1 LLDFFLQLLVVFNAP
16 LALLGSLFTDVLRGG
31 LTIDPS
37 DPSVVLRLRGLR
49 VGALPILNRFIERM
63 GLEEQLTLALKSRG
77 YADALL
83 ALLKNIVVDRNALYA
98 VGEWVALYDVGLVA
112 QGKVGDDKLGR
123 ALDRLFAADRATL
136 QTRIV
141 LAVMNGFDLTMERI
155 HNDTTSVMVRGAY
168 DGQNPKAVQLK
179 RGHSKERRPDLKQ
192 LVYSLCVT
200 NDGAV
205 PVHFKA
211 YDGNQT
217 DDGIHLETWNRLRT
231 LLQHPQFI
239 YVATASCAQ
248 RRTCARSTAHVGSVS
263 PLFPRTVPKWQP
275 LPRPCLLAMCAGRR
289 SCASAR
295 TGTKSLRRYRMR
307 CGSLSSAGG
316 IYRLLVPIEPEEKA
330 RRARSRGADRAH
342 DRAAGEPGSQA
353 HAGPK
358 TDAAIRK
365 RVDEVIAQHGAEE
378 WVTVEIKWDAVEK
391 FKAITRGKPTA
402 DTIFR
407 RIIQQVPRLHVG
419 TDAANIARSAAMDG
433 IFPLTTNT
441 KEKPVD
447 VFKIY
452 KYQPRIEK
460 RHALLKSTLEVAP
473 IWLKKNTRIE
483 ALMFLEFLG
492 QVVAALIEREL
503 RKKMVENNIDL
514 LCSLPE
520 GRPSKTPTIDQV
532 LRLFEN
538 QNKHALYEGNRL

>member
-1 LLDFFLQLLVVFNAP
+1 MQEEK
-16 LALLGSLFTDVLRGG
+16 
-31 LTIDPS
+31 
-37 DPSVVLRLRGLR
+37 LRLRGLR
-49 VGALPILNRFIERM
+49 VGALPILNRFIERI
-63 GLEEQLTLALKSRG
+63 GLEDELTLALKNPG

-83 ALLKNIVVDRNALYA
+83 ALIKNILVERNALYA

-112 QGKVGDDKLGR
+112 QGKIGDDKLGR
-123 ALDRLFAADRATL
+123 ALDRLFVADRATL

-141 LAVMNGFDLTMERI
+141 LAVMNGFDLKMEQI

-168 DGQNPKAVQLK
+168 NGQNAKAVQLK

-200 NDGAV
+200 ADGAV

-231 LLQHPQFI
+231 LLQHPRFI
-239 YVATASCAQ
+239 YVADCKLCTEKNL
-248 RRTCARSTAHVGSVS
+248 RTIDAERGFFVTI
-263 PLFPRTVPKWQP
+263 VPKT
-275 LPRPCLLAMCAGRR
+275 RSEVATFTDAVLAGDVRWEEILRKRADRDEKAFDVIECAVGPYHLREGFTLHWYR
-289 SCASAR
+289 SSQKKKRDENDRNERIER
-295 TGTKSLRRYRMR
+295 TRERLETLDLKRMR
-307 CGSLSSAGG
+307 
-316 IYRLLVPIEPEEKA
+316 
-330 RRARSRGADRAH
+330 
-342 DRAAGEPGSQA
+342 
-353 HAGPK
+353 GPK
-358 TDAAIRK
+358 TEAAIRK
-365 RVDEVIAQHGAEE
+365 RVDQILAQHHAEE
-378 WVTVEIKWDAVEK
+378 WIAVEVKWDAVER

-402 DTIFR
+402 DTTFR
-407 RIIQQVPRLHVG
+407 RIIQHVPRLHVS
-419 TDAANIARSAAMDG
+419 TKAENIAQSAAMDG

-441 KEKPVD
+441 KEKPID

-483 ALMFLEFLG
+483 ALMFLEFIA
-492 QVVAALIEREL
+492 QMAAALIEREL
-503 RKKMVENNIDL
+503 RHKMTEKKIDL

-520 GRPSKTPTIDQV
+520 GRASKTPTIDQV

-538 QNKHALYEGNRL
+538 QNKHALYDGDRLIKQFADPLTPVQSQILQLLSIPTAVYGPGK

>member
-1 LLDFFLQLLVVFNAP
+1 MQEEN
-16 LALLGSLFTDVLRGG
+16 
-31 LTIDPS
+31 
-37 DPSVVLRLRGLR
+37 LRLRGLR
-49 VGALPILNRFIERM
+49 VGALPILNRFIERL
-63 GLEEQLTLALKSRG
+63 GLEEELTLALKNPG

-83 ALLKNIVVDRNALYA
+83 ALIKNILVERNALYA

-112 QGKVGDDKLGR
+112 QGKIGDDKLGR

-141 LAVMNGFDLTMERI
+141 LAVINGFDLKMEQI

-168 DGQNPKAVQLK
+168 NGQNAKAVQLK

-200 NDGAV
+200 ADGAV

-231 LLQHPQFI
+231 LLQHPRFI
-239 YVATASCAQ
+239 YVADCKLCTEKNL
-248 RRTCARSTAHVGSVS
+248 RTIDAERGFFVTI
-263 PLFPRTVPKWQP
+263 VPKT
-275 LPRPCLLAMCAGRR
+275 RSEVATFTDAVLAGDVRWEEILRKRADRDEKAFDVIECAVGPYHLREGFTLHWYR
-289 SCASAR
+289 SSQKKKRDEHDRDERIER
-295 TGTKSLRRYRMR
+295 TRERLETLDLKRMR
-307 CGSLSSAGG
+307 
-316 IYRLLVPIEPEEKA
+316 
-330 RRARSRGADRAH
+330 
-342 DRAAGEPGSQA
+342 
-353 HAGPK
+353 GPK
-358 TDAAIRK
+358 TEAAIRK
-365 RVDEVIAQHGAEE
+365 RVDQILAQHHAEE
-378 WVTVEIKWDAVEK
+378 WIAVEIRWDAVER
-391 FKAITRGKPTA
+391 FKAITRGKPKA
-402 DTIFR
+402 DTNFR
-407 RIIQQVPRLHVG
+407 RIIQQVPRLHVS
-419 TDAANIARSAAMDG
+419 TNAENIAQSAAMDG

-473 IWLKKNTRIE
+473 IWLKKNSRIE
-483 ALMFLEFLG
+483 ALMFLEFVA
-492 QVVAALIEREL
+492 QMVAALIEREL
-503 RKKMVENNIDL
+503 RHKMTEKKIDL

-520 GRPSKTPTIDQV
+520 GRASKTPTVEQV

-538 QNKHALYEGNRL
+538 QNKHALYDGDRLIKQFADPLTPVQSKILQLLSIPTAVYGPGK

>member
-1 LLDFFLQLLVVFNAP
+1 MQEE
-16 LALLGSLFTDVLRGG
+16 R
-31 LTIDPS
+31 
-37 DPSVVLRLRGLR
+37 LRLRGLR

-63 GLEEQLTLALKSRG
+63 GLEEELTLALKNPG
-77 YADALL
+77 YTDALL
-83 ALLKNIVVDRNALYA
+83 GLLKNILVERNALYA
-98 VGEWVALYDVGLVA
+98 VGEWSALYDVGLIA
-112 QGKVGDDKLGR
+112 QGKIGDDKLGR
-123 ALDRLFAADRATL
+123 ALDRLFSADRATL

-141 LAVMNGFDLTMERI
+141 LAVMKGFDLRMDQI

-168 DGQNPKAVQLK
+168 DSQNAKAVQLK

-200 NDGAV
+200 SDGAV

-231 LLQHPQFI
+231 LLQHPRFI
-239 YVATASCAQ
+239 YVADCKLCTENNL
-248 RRTCARSTAHVGSVS
+248 RTIDSERGFFVTV
-263 PLFPRTVPKWQP
+263 VPKT
-275 LPRPCLLAMCAGRR
+275 RSEVAAFTDAVLAGDVRWEEILRKRADRDEKAFDVIECAVGPYHLREGFTLYWYR
-289 SCASAR
+289 SSQKKKRDAR
-295 TGTKSLRRYRMR
+295 DRDERIERTIERLESLDLKRMR
-307 CGSLSSAGG
+307 
-316 IYRLLVPIEPEEKA
+316 
-330 RRARSRGADRAH
+330 
-342 DRAAGEPGSQA
+342 
-353 HAGPK
+353 GPK

-365 RVDEVIAQHGAEE
+365 RVDEIIAQHGAEE
-378 WVTVEIKWDAVEK
+378 WITVEVKWDAVEK

-402 DTIFR
+402 DTTFR
-407 RIIQQVPRLHVG
+407 RIVHQVPRLHV
-419 TDAANIARSAAMDG
+419 TTNTENIARSAAIDG

-483 ALMFLEFLG
+483 ALMFLEFIA
-492 QVVAALIEREL
+492 QMVAALIERAL
-503 RKKMVENNIDL
+503 RQKMTEKKIAL

-520 GRPSKTPTIDQV
+520 GRPSKAPTIEQV

-538 QNKHALYEGNRL
+538 QTKQALYDGDRLIKQFADPLTPVQSQILQLLSIPTAVYGPGK

>member
-1 LLDFFLQLLVVFNAP
+1 MQEEK
-16 LALLGSLFTDVLRGG
+16 
-31 LTIDPS
+31 
-37 DPSVVLRLRGLR
+37 LRLRGLR
-49 VGALPILNRFIERM
+49 VGALPILNRFIERI
-63 GLEEQLTLALKSRG
+63 GLEDELTLALKNPG

-83 ALLKNIVVDRNALYA
+83 ALIKNILVERNALYA

-112 QGKVGDDKLGR
+112 QGKIGDDKLGR

-141 LAVMNGFDLTMERI
+141 LAVMNGFDLKMEQI

-168 DGQNPKAVQLK
+168 NGQNAKAVQLK

-200 NDGAV
+200 ADGAV

-231 LLQHPQFI
+231 LLQHPRFI
-239 YVATASCAQ
+239 YVADCKLCTEKNL
-248 RRTCARSTAHVGSVS
+248 RTIDAERGFFVTI
-263 PLFPRTVPKWQP
+263 VPKTRSEVATFTDAVVAGDVRWEEI
-275 LPRPCLLAMCAGRR
+275 LRKRADRDEKAFDVIECAVGPYHLREGFTLHWYR
-289 SCASAR
+289 SSQKKKRDEHDRNERIERAR
-295 TGTKSLRRYRMR
+295 ERLDTLDLKRMR
-307 CGSLSSAGG
+307 
-316 IYRLLVPIEPEEKA
+316 
-330 RRARSRGADRAH
+330 
-342 DRAAGEPGSQA
+342 
-353 HAGPK
+353 GPK
-358 TDAAIRK
+358 TEAAIRK
-365 RVDEVIAQHGAEE
+365 RVDQILAQHHAEE
-378 WVTVEIKWDAVEK
+378 WIAVEVKWDAVER

-402 DTIFR
+402 DTTFR
-407 RIIQQVPRLHVG
+407 RIIQHVPRLHVS
-419 TDAANIARSAAMDG
+419 TKAENIAQSAAMDG

-441 KEKPVD
+441 KEKPID

-483 ALMFLEFLG
+483 ALMFLEFIA
-492 QVVAALIEREL
+492 QMVAALIEREL
-503 RKKMVENNIDL
+503 RHKMTEKKIDL

-520 GRPSKTPTIDQV
+520 GRGSKTPTIDQV

-538 QNKHALYEGNRL
+538 QNKHAVYDGRRLIKQFADPLTPVQSQILQLLSIPTAVYGPGK

>member
-1 LLDFFLQLLVVFNAP
+1 MQEDK
-16 LALLGSLFTDVLRGG
+16 
-31 LTIDPS
+31 
-37 DPSVVLRLRGLR
+37 LRLRGLR
-49 VGALPILNRFIERM
+49 VGALPILNRFIERI
-63 GLEEQLTLALKSRG
+63 GLEDELTLALKNPG

-83 ALLKNIVVDRNALYA
+83 ALIKNILVERNALYA

-112 QGKVGDDKLGR
+112 QGKIGDDKLGR

-141 LAVMNGFDLTMERI
+141 LAVMNGFDLKMEQI

-168 DGQNPKAVQLK
+168 NGQNAKAVQLK

-200 NDGAV
+200 ADGAV

-231 LLQHPQFI
+231 LLQHPRFI
-239 YVATASCAQ
+239 YVADCKLCTEKNL
-248 RRTCARSTAHVGSVS
+248 RTIDAERGFFVTI
-263 PLFPRTVPKWQP
+263 VPKT
-275 LPRPCLLAMCAGRR
+275 RSEVATFTDAVLAGDVRWEEILRKRADRDEKAFDVIEWAVGPYHLREGFTLHWYR
-289 SCASAR
+289 SSQKKKRDEHDRNERIER
-295 TGTKSLRRYRMR
+295 TRERLETLDLKRMR
-307 CGSLSSAGG
+307 
-316 IYRLLVPIEPEEKA
+316 
-330 RRARSRGADRAH
+330 
-342 DRAAGEPGSQA
+342 
-353 HAGPK
+353 GPK
-358 TDAAIRK
+358 TEAAIRR
-365 RVDEVIAQHGAEE
+365 RVDQILAQHHAEE
-378 WVTVEIKWDAVEK
+378 WIAVEVKWDAVER

-402 DTIFR
+402 DTTFR
-407 RIIQQVPRLHVG
+407 RIIQHVPRLHVS
-419 TDAANIARSAAMDG
+419 TKAENIAQSAAMDG

-441 KEKPVD
+441 KEKPID

-483 ALMFLEFLG
+483 ALMFLEFIA
-492 QVVAALIEREL
+492 QMVAALIEREL
-503 RKKMVENNIDL
+503 RHKMTEKKIDL

-520 GRPSKTPTIDQV
+520 GRGSKTPTIDQV

-538 QNKHALYEGNRL
+538 QNKHALYDGDRLIKQFADPLTPVQSQILQLLSIPTTVYGPGK

>member
-1 LLDFFLQLLVVFNAP
+1 MQEE
-16 LALLGSLFTDVLRGG
+16 R
-31 LTIDPS
+31 
-37 DPSVVLRLRGLR
+37 LRLRGLR

-63 GLEEQLTLALKSRG
+63 GLEEELIAALKNPG
-77 YADALL
+77 YTDALL
-83 ALLKNIVVDRNALYA
+83 ALVKNILVERNALYA
-98 VGEWVALYDVGLVA
+98 VGEWAALYDGGLVA
-112 QGKVGDDKLGR
+112 QGKIGDDKLGR

-141 LAVMNGFDLTMERI
+141 LAVMNGFDLKMEQI

-168 DGQNPKAVQLK
+168 DGQNAKAVQLK

-200 NDGAV
+200 SDGAV

-231 LLQHPQFI
+231 LLQHPRFI
-239 YVATASCAQ
+239 YVADCKLCTEKNLRAIDSE
-248 RRTCARSTAHVGSVS
+248 RGFFVTV
-263 PLFPRTVPKWQP
+263 VPKTRSEVETFTDAVLAGDVRWQEI
-275 LPRPCLLAMCAGRR
+275 LRKRADRDEKSFDVVECAVGHYLLREGFTLHWYR
-289 SCASAR
+289 SSQKKKRDAKDRDERIER
-295 TGTKSLRRYRMR
+295 TIERLESIDLKRMR
-307 CGSLSSAGG
+307 
-316 IYRLLVPIEPEEKA
+316 
-330 RRARSRGADRAH
+330 
-342 DRAAGEPGSQA
+342 
-353 HAGPK
+353 GPK
-358 TDAAIRK
+358 TEAAIRS
-365 RVDEVIAQHGAEE
+365 RVDQIIAQHHAKE
-378 WVTVEIKWDAVEK
+378 WVTVDIKWDAVEE

-402 DTIFR
+402 DTAFR
-407 RIIQQVPRLHVG
+407 RIIKQVPRLHVS
-419 TDAANIARSAAMDG
+419 TNAEDIARSAAMDG

-483 ALMFLEFLG
+483 ALMFLEFVA
-492 QVVAALIEREL
+492 QMVAALIEREL
-503 RKKMVENNIDL
+503 RQKMAEKKINL

-520 GRPSKTPTIDQV
+520 GRASRTPTIEQV

-538 QNKHALYEGNRL
+538 QNKHALYDGDRLIKQFADPLTPVQSQILQLLSIQTAVYGPSK

>member
-1 LLDFFLQLLVVFNAP
+1 MQEE
-16 LALLGSLFTDVLRGG
+16 R
-31 LTIDPS
+31 
-37 DPSVVLRLRGLR
+37 LRLRGLR
-49 VGALPILNRFIERM
+49 VGALPILNHFIERM
-63 GLEEQLTLALKSRG
+63 GLERELSLALKNSG

-98 VGEWVALYDVGLVA
+98 VGEWVALYDPGLVTHT
-112 QGKVGDDKLGR
+112 KIGDDKLGR

-141 LAVMNGFDLTMERI
+141 LAVMNGFDLAMDRI
-155 HNDTTSVMVRGAY
+155 HNDTTSVMVTGAY
-168 DGQNPKAVQLK
+168 DHQNRHAVQLK

-192 LVYSLCVT
+192 LVFSLCVT
-200 NDGAV
+200 ADGAV

-231 LLQHPQFI
+231 LLQHPGFI
-239 YVATASCAQ
+239 YVADCKLCTEKNLRAIDGE
-248 RRTCARSTAHVGSVS
+248 RGFFVTV
-263 PLFPRTVPKWQP
+263 VPKNRSEVAAFTKAVVAGDVRWEEI
-275 LPRPCLLAMCAGRR
+275 LRKRPDRDKKVFDVIECAVGPYHLREGFILYWYR
-289 SCASAR
+289 SSQKKKRDAR
-295 TGTKSLRRYRMR
+295 DREERIERTIERLESLDLRRMR
-307 CGSLSSAGG
+307 
-316 IYRLLVPIEPEEKA
+316 
-330 RRARSRGADRAH
+330 
-342 DRAAGEPGSQA
+342 
-353 HAGPK
+353 GPK

-378 WVTVEIKWDAVEK
+378 WITVEIKWDAVEK

-402 DTIFR
+402 ETIFR
-407 RIIQQVPRLHVG
+407 RTIQQVPRLHVG

-441 KEKPVD
+441 KEMPVD

-492 QVVAALIEREL
+492 QMVAALIEREL
-503 RKKMVENNIDL
+503 RQKMVEHNVDL

-538 QNKHALYEGNRL
+538 QNKHALYDGDRLIKQFADPLTPVQSQILQLLSTPTALYRPAE

>member
-1 LLDFFLQLLVVFNAP
+1 MQEE
-16 LALLGSLFTDVLRGG
+16 R
-31 LTIDPS
+31 
-37 DPSVVLRLRGLR
+37 LRLRGLR

-63 GLEEQLTLALKSRG
+63 GLEEELTLALKNRG

-112 QGKVGDDKLGR
+112 QDKVSDDKLGR

-192 LVYSLCVT
+192 LIYSLCVT

-231 LLQHPQFI
+231 LLQHPHFI
-239 YVATASCAQ
+239 YVADCKLCTEKNL
-248 RRTCARSTAHVGSVS
+248 RTIDSERGFFVTV
-263 PLFPRTVPKWQP
+263 VPKN
-275 LPRPCLLAMCAGRR
+275 RSEVATFTEAVLAGDVRWEEILRKRADRDKKAFDVIECAVGPYHLREGFIVCWYR
-289 SCASAR
+289 SSQKKKRDAR
-295 TGTKSLRRYRMR
+295 DREERIERTIERLESLDLRRMR
-307 CGSLSSAGG
+307 
-316 IYRLLVPIEPEEKA
+316 
-330 RRARSRGADRAH
+330 
-342 DRAAGEPGSQA
+342 
-353 HAGPK
+353 GPK

-407 RIIQQVPRLHVG
+407 RIMQQVPRLHVG

-441 KEKPVD
+441 KEKPVE

-492 QVVAALIEREL
+492 QMVAALIEREL
-503 RKKMVENNIDL
+503 RQKMVENNIDL

-532 LRLFEN
+532 LRIFEN
-538 QNKHALYEGNRL
+538 QNKHALYEGDRLIRQFADPLTPVQSQILQLLSIPTAVYGPAK

>member
-1 LLDFFLQLLVVFNAP
+1 MQEE
-16 LALLGSLFTDVLRGG
+16 R
-31 LTIDPS
+31 
-37 DPSVVLRLRGLR
+37 LRLRGLR
-49 VGALPILNRFIERM
+49 VGALPILNHFIERM
-63 GLEEQLTLALKSRG
+63 RLEQELTLALKNRG

-98 VGEWVALYDVGLVA
+98 VGEWIALYDVGLVA

-168 DGQNPKAVQLK
+168 DHQNRKAVQLK

-192 LVYSLCVT
+192 LVFSLCVT
-200 NDGAV
+200 ADGAV

-231 LLQHPQFI
+231 LLQHPGFI
-239 YVATASCAQ
+239 YVADCKLCNEKNL
-248 RRTCARSTAHVGSVS
+248 RTIDGERGFFVTV
-263 PLFPRTVPKWQP
+263 VPKN
-275 LPRPCLLAMCAGRR
+275 RSEVATFTEAVLAGDVRWEEILRKRADRDKKVFDVIECAVGPYHLREGFILYWYR
-289 SCASAR
+289 SSQKKKRDAR
-295 TGTKSLRRYRMR
+295 DREERIERTIERLESLDLRRMR
-307 CGSLSSAGG
+307 
-316 IYRLLVPIEPEEKA
+316 
-330 RRARSRGADRAH
+330 
-342 DRAAGEPGSQA
+342 
-353 HAGPK
+353 GPK
-358 TDAAIRK
+358 TDAAIGK
-365 RVDEVIAQHGAEE
+365 RVGEIIAQHGAEE

-391 FKAITRGKPTA
+391 FKAMTRGKPTL

-419 TDAANIARSAAMDG
+419 IDAANIARSAAMDG

-460 RHALLKSTLEVAP
+460 RHALLKSTLDVAP
-473 IWLKKNTRIE
+473 VWLKKNTRIE

-492 QVVAALIEREL
+492 QMVAALVEREL
-503 RKKMVENNIDL
+503 RQKMVENNVDL

-520 GRPSKTPTIDQV
+520 GRPSKCKKLDLIGRV
-532 LRLFEN
+532 LTKWWVFSLIVR
-538 QNKHALYEGNRL
+538 

>member
-1 LLDFFLQLLVVFNAP
+1 MQEE
-16 LALLGSLFTDVLRGG
+16 R
-31 LTIDPS
+31 
-37 DPSVVLRLRGLR
+37 LRLRGLR
-49 VGALPILNRFIERM
+49 VGALPILNHFIERM
-63 GLEEQLTLALKSRG
+63 GLERELTLALKNSG
-77 YADALL
+77 YADVLL

-98 VGEWVALYDVGLVA
+98 VGEWVALYDAGLVA
-112 QGKVGDDKLGR
+112 HSKIGDDRLGR

-168 DGQNPKAVQLK
+168 DHQNAMAVQLK

-200 NDGAV
+200 SDGAV

-231 LLQHPQFI
+231 LLQHPGFI
-239 YVATASCAQ
+239 YVADCKLCTEKNL
-248 RRTCARSTAHVGSVS
+248 RTIDGERGFFVTV
-263 PLFPRTVPKWQP
+263 VPKNRSEVAAFTEAVIAGDVRWEEILRKRADRDKKVFDVIECAVGPYHLREGFIAHWYRSSQKKKRDAKDRDERIERTIER
-275 LPRPCLLAMCAGRR
+275 LESFDPR
-289 SCASAR
+289 
-295 TGTKSLRRYRMR
+295 RMR
-307 CGSLSSAGG
+307 
-316 IYRLLVPIEPEEKA
+316 
-330 RRARSRGADRAH
+330 
-342 DRAAGEPGSQA
+342 
-353 HAGPK
+353 GPK

-365 RVDEVIAQHGAEE
+365 RVDEIIAQHGAEE

-391 FKAITRGKPTA
+391 FKAVTRGKPTT

-407 RIIQQVPRLHVG
+407 RIIHQVPRLRVG
-419 TDAANIARSAAMDG
+419 TDAASIARSAAMDG

-441 KEKPVD
+441 KEKPID
-447 VFKIY
+447 VFKMY

-460 RHALLKSTLEVAP
+460 RHALLKSTLEAAP

-492 QVVAALIEREL
+492 QMVAALIEREL
-503 RKKMVENNIDL
+503 RQKMVENNVDI

-520 GRPSKTPTIDQV
+520 GRPSTTPTIEQI

-538 QNKHALYEGNRL
+538 QNKHALYDGDRLIKQFADPLTPVQSQILQLLSMPTAAYHPGK